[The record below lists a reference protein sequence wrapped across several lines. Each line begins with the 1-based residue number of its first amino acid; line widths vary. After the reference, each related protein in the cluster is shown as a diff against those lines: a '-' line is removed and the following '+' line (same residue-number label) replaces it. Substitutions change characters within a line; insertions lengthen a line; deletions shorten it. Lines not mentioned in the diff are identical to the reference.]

1 MSTKAKN
8 PNWGG
13 ARPGSG
19 PKKET
24 LSVRQVK
31 AILKEVEDRAEKEGK
46 TIYGV
51 LLDIIY
57 GGSER
62 NSMTAAKL
70 IMDYTLIKLHEGGEA
85 DQALGPAVYLPE
97 QKSRLKAI
105 DGGKK

>member
-1 MSTKAKN
+1 MSEKAKDN
-8 PNWGG
+8 RGG
-13 ARPGSG
+13 LRSPAGGRP
-19 PKKET
+19 KET

-70 IMDYTLIKLHEGGEA
+70 IMDHTIAKLSEGGET